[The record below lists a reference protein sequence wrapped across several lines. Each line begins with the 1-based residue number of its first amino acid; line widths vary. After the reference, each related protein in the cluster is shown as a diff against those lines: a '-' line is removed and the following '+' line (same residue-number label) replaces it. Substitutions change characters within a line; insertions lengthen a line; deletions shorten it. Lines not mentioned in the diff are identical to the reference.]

1 MGNTKKMPCLPD
13 IATLL
18 QAGINPK
25 TGKLRF
31 PAPDKDL
38 KFAARRIFRIQD
50 EQRAINRYKWYNLP
64 AGLSSQELERL
75 LYFKY
80 SLVFFYFEELE
91 QFFFMPYAL
100 DGTIDFYGRY
110 NTVHPVPMTSGAE
123 KEEESKEYKAKAQ
136 LLSQKKLNIVKD
148 VVVFEEDVTEDLLLK
163 SGVILR
169 DYTNQM
175 GQMGEARYILND
187 KLTELKAD
195 CLCFVRTNLLV
206 SSGIQG
212 LRVPDADSNS
222 EVVNFTD
229 QLYNSALNGIPYVAI
244 TAKVELQEIQ
254 PTTTAKASEYFLALQ
269 SIDNL
274 ILSTYGIENTGI
286 YEKSAHILESE
297 NAVNMSNVSLVNQDG
312 ITQRQNFCN
321 IVNSIWDLGIWCEIA
336 EPVVGYDMNRDG
348 VNYDEATGG
357 AGSGYSTDEPSS
369 EGGEE

>member
-1 MGNTKKMPCLPD
+1 MGKPCLPD

-18 QAGINPK
+18 MAGINPK
-25 TGKLRF
+25 TGKYRF

-38 KFAARRIFRIQD
+38 KYNARRLFRIQD

-75 LYFKY
+75 LYLKY
-80 SLVFFYFEELE
+80 SLVFFYFEEFE
-91 QFFFMPYAL
+91 QFYFLPYAL
-100 DGTIDFYGRY
+100 DGSIDMYGRY
-110 NTVHPVPMTSGAE
+110 NTVHPVPLTSGDDP
-123 KEEESKEYKAKAQ
+123 KEENSKQYKTKAE
-136 LLSQKKLNIVKD
+136 LLAEKKLNVVKD
-148 VVVFEEDVTEDLLLK
+148 VVVYEEEITENLLLK

-175 GQMGEARYILND
+175 GQMGEPRYTLND
-187 KLTELKAD
+187 RLLELEAD
-195 CLCFVRTNLLV
+195 CLCFMRTNLLIN
-206 SSGIQG
+206 SGIQG
-212 LRVPDADSNS
+212 LRVKDADSAA

-229 QLYNSALNGIPYVAI
+229 QMYNSALNSVPYVAI
-244 TAKVELQEIQ
+244 TSPVELQEIQ
-254 PTTTAKASEYFLALQ
+254 PNSTTKASEYFLALQ

-336 EPVVGYDMNRDG
+336 EPVVGYDMNQDG
-348 VNYDEATGG
+348 VTYDENTGG
-357 AGSGYSTDEPSS
+357 AGSGFSTEEPKG
-369 EGGEE
+369 EGGDE